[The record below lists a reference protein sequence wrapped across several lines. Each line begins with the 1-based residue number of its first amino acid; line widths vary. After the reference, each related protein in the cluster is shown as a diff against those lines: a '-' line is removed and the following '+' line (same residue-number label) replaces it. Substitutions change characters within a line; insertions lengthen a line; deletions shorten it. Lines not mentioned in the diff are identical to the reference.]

1 MGQFGRRVPDEL
13 LAGDEIEGRMNA
25 GIRRALSTPP
35 SPTKELVGKTER
47 AKVQRKSRAIRA
59 RRSKPKGDGAS

>member
-1 MGQFGRRVPDEL
+1 MGQSGRREPVALHD
-13 LAGDEIEGRMNA
+13 DEIERRMNA

-47 AKVQRKSRAIRA
+47 AKIQRESRAIRA
-59 RRSKPKGDGAS
+59 RRSKPKGGAAS